1 MSKPK
6 KQRQNITAII
16 YDKRGRV
23 LSIGKNNYNKT
34 HPRMYQLSRSVK
46 GYDEYCKIYL
56 HAEMDAIVKCSQL
69 DKAHLIE
76 VYRISPDG
84 NYRLAKPC
92 PICRSAIIQT
102 PIKYVKY
109 SGNYDQYITVKT
121 YELN

>member
-1 MSKPK
+1 MNKPK

-46 GYDEYCKIYL
+46 GYGEYCKIYL
-56 HAEMDAIVKCSQL
+56 HAEMDAIVKCDQL
-69 DKAHLIE
+69 EKAHLIE

-84 NYRLAKPC
+84 HYRLSRPC
-92 PICRSAIIQT
+92 PICASAIMQT
-102 PIKYVKY
+102 SIKYIKY
-109 SGNYDQYITVKT
+109 SIDCDKYTTIRTN
-121 YELN
+121 EL